1 MNTLG
6 YFLVKEIPAEKNYF
20 FVLLKKDTFA
30 LIVVRELKFI
40 VFKSMTTRNV
50 AFTETTVR

>member
-6 YFLVKEIPAEKNYF
+6 YFLVKEVPAEKNYF

-40 VFKSMTTRNV
+40 VFKSMATRNV